1 MQQTG
6 PWRWSDQYSFCEL
19 KEAEAHRAALSLRQE
34 ALKNELLRM
43 RQQQFVMASRER
55 HNELRSQVQRLEQQ
69 IHHYEL
75 KTFNAERVGRIN
87 DWTDSTAKDAPLPF
101 AQLDERL
108 AGSSETLIAK
118 LAQQNEQIMALL
130 IPRRQDKAHASGV
143 PSISTLSPPPHPSSK
158 TDSTSRRDPEHEK
171 TMQQESQ
178 SEIPIK
184 NRAPTF
190 QTPSVVSWLPE
201 FEWTDEDE
209 IALDKLEN
217 DADFLIDNPESDDV
231 TGVNHDHEIGASA
244 NTKSTLPKDQKA
256 RNRLESHKKLEA
268 LLSASL
274 KNVGGGAL
282 RKPRWRLEAG
292 DVISPFESEAEAMKP
307 LQIFRSAV
315 LGVLFVVYLK
325 DILMTKKLA
334 EKKSTMLGFES
345 MLRVYFDATRMW
357 LGKVVRTPLLSLL
370 QDASLDVDISTR
382 GGLTG
387 FRGFARKFGDILS
400 RRPPP
405 SAQSLASNG
414 QSSKNSVDPAK
425 LLKLKVR
432 MRGILQALSKAI
444 DKREVPSGILDF
456 WKRISSDGVYFPPSY
471 QLFNEERES
480 LEFDAL
486 GATERMDFAVS
497 TVVDQNVDLDWR
509 CGHQFS
515 RFNVV
520 LVNFLF
526 IRILIPHVI
535 LQPWNVG
542 IGSKIIGKQTAANLA
557 SLATLLYCVC
567 KQLSPL
573 PPLVQHSDTP
583 VLGRRR
589 SKTVTILQSSTSD
602 ENAVQG
608 EIDSVL
614 TGEAGHS
621 VDTAFMSIDEIGRR
635 LISEKSFPSED
646 PQVIQVVEE
655 HHLMLQETLT
665 RLRSQLH
672 GSQE

>member
-1 MQQTG
+1 
-6 PWRWSDQYSFCEL
+6 
-19 KEAEAHRAALSLRQE
+19 
-34 ALKNELLRM
+34 M
-43 RQQQFVMASRER
+43 R
-55 HNELRSQVQRLEQQ
+55 
-69 IHHYEL
+69 
-75 KTFNAERVGRIN
+75 
-87 DWTDSTAKDAPLPF
+87 
-101 AQLDERL
+101 
-108 AGSSETLIAK
+108 
-118 LAQQNEQIMALL
+118 
-130 IPRRQDKAHASGV
+130 DKAHASGV

-486 GATERMDFAVS
+486 GATERMDFVVS